1 VIRIDDAERVR
12 TITLA
17 RPEKLNAFDEAMYA
31 EAATAFDDAATDPT
45 VAVVV
50 LTGEGRAFS
59 AGVDI
64 AELAAHAER
73 RANRSDGD
81 AERGD
86 SNFPK
91 FVGAVAAFP
100 KPLVCAVNGLAVGIG
115 ATVLGYADLVFM
127 STEARIQTPFTDLSV
142 APEAGS
148 SFTFPRLLGR
158 QNASWVLFSSEWF
171 SAEECLAMGLAW
183 KVCPPDSLMDETLAH
198 ARVLARK
205 PIASLM
211 ETKRTL
217 IAALQDPIAD
227 AIERENEAFV
237 RLMGTP
243 ANLEALSAFAE
254 RRPPDFVTVDEQFPV
269 TT

>member
-1 VIRIDDAERVR
+1 MIRIDDADRVR
-12 TITLA
+12 TITLD
-17 RPEKLNAFDEAMYA
+17 RPEKLNAFNEPLYAAAA
-31 EAATAFDDAATDPT
+31 EAFIDAARDPA
-45 VAVVV
+45 VAVVI

-64 AELAAHAER
+64 AELAAHA
-73 RANRSDGD
+73 AGT
-81 AERGD
+81 APAGD

-91 FVGAVAAFP
+91 FVRAVAGFP

-127 STEARIQTPFTDLSV
+127 STEARIRTPFTDLCV

-158 QNASWVLFSSEWF
+158 QNASWMLFSSEWF
-171 SAEECLAMGLAW
+171 SAEECRAMGLAW
-183 KVCPPDSLMDETLAH
+183 KVCPPDALLDDARAH

-217 IAALQDPIAD
+217 IAALEQPIAE

-237 RLMGTP
+237 RLMGSP
-243 ANLEALSAFAE
+243 ANLEALTAFAE
-254 RRPPDFVTVDEQFPV
+254 RREPDFVTVDEKHPV